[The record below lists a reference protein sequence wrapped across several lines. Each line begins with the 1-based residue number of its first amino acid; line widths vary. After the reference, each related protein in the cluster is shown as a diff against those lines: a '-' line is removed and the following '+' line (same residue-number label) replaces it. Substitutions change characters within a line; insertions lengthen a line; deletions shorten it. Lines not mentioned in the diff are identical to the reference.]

1 MQYLLLSIIFL
12 ALALTSY
19 LACRYLVYFSHKHS
33 ILDETTQRSSHSHP
47 TPRIGG
53 ISFTLLILLTI
64 NIFFYF
70 EGLGL
75 NKNYYLA
82 LVIPTFLVAAISVLD
97 DIRKGI
103 SRIVRLIAHLIASVL
118 ALALTGLIPNT
129 AHTLII
135 FCVSVIA
142 IAWFINLF
150 NFMDGIDGIA
160 ATEAIFIIG
169 ALAGYSFFADESHWG
184 VLQLMILAPIL
195 GFAVINWQPA
205 RIFMGDIGS
214 TFLGVLIPILLIVS
228 TQLNLLT
235 VWSAII
241 LTSSFLMDSTWTL
254 LTRFTTGQKW
264 YEPHR
269 SHLYQIMSRKM
280 GSHCK
285 VSILN
290 LLLNMIWTL
299 PISIAATIFPNF
311 GQLFTLLALLPIL
324 VLCIMHRSGQTDS
337 N

>member
-1 MQYLLLSIIFL
+1 MQYLSLVIIFL
-12 ALALTSY
+12 TLTLTSY

-70 EGLGL
+70 EELAL
-75 NKNYYLA
+75 NYYLA
-82 LVIPTFLVAAISVLD
+82 LLIPTSLVAAISVVD
-97 DIRKGI
+97 DLRKGI
-103 SRIVRLIAHLIASVL
+103 SRIVRLSTHLIASVL
-118 ALALTGLIPNT
+118 ALTLVGLAPNT

-135 FCVSVIA
+135 FCVSAIA

-169 ALAGYSFFADESHWG
+169 ALAGYSFFAEEAHWG
-184 VLQLMILAPIL
+184 ILQLMILAPIL
-195 GFAVINWQPA
+195 GFAIINWQPA

-214 TFLGVLIPILLIVS
+214 TFLGMLIPISLIISV
-228 TQLNLLT
+228 QQDLLT

-241 LTSSFLMDSTWTL
+241 LTSSFLMDSSWTL
-254 LTRFTTGQKW
+254 LIRFTTGQKW
-264 YEPHR
+264 HEPHR

-280 GSHCK
+280 GSHRRVC
-285 VSILN
+285 ILN

-324 VLCIMHRSGQTDS
+324 VLCIMHRSGQTAS

>member
-12 ALALTSY
+12 AVTLTSY
-19 LACRYLVYFSHKHS
+19 FACKYLVYFSHKHS

-53 ISFTLLILLTI
+53 VSFTLLILLTI

-70 EGLGL
+70 GSQLH
-75 NKNYYLA
+75 KDFYLA
-82 LVIPTFLVAAISVLD
+82 LVIPTFLVATISVVD
-97 DIRKGI
+97 DLRKGI
-103 SRIVRLIAHLIASVL
+103 SRIVRLSAHLIASVL
-118 ALALTGLIPNT
+118 ALSLIGLAPNT
-129 AHTLII
+129 AHALII

-280 GSHCK
+280 GSHWK

-299 PISIAATIFPNF
+299 PISIAATILPNF
-311 GQLFTLLALLPIL
+311 GQLFTLLALLPIF